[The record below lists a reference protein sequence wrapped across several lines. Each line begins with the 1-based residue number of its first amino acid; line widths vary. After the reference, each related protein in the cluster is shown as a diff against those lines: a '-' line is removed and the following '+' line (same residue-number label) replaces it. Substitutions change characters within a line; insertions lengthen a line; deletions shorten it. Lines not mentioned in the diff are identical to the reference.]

1 MDLKGKVALVTGSAH
16 RVGKHIAIALANEG
30 CHLAIHYHGS
40 QEKAFAT
47 VEEIEAFGVKASAFQ
62 ANLSKYEEIL
72 TLFQEMDRTYDRL
85 DVLVNS
91 AAILLRRDLLE
102 VDIQEWNQIMGLNL
116 KGAFFCLQQAAIR
129 MQSWGGGAIVNISD
143 IIGRRPWAHY
153 PVHSISKAGIEM
165 LTKVAAIE
173 LAPEIRVN
181 AIAPGL
187 ILPPESM
194 QPERWQELAD
204 ASLLK
209 RPGSP
214 EDIARAVL
222 FLLKNDY
229 ISGETLVV
237 DGGMQ
242 LV

>member
-16 RVGKHIAIALANEG
+16 RVGKHIALALASEG

-40 QEKAFAT
+40 KEKALTTA
-47 VEEIEAFGVKASAFQ
+47 EEIKALGVRASAYQ

-72 TLFQEMDRTYDRL
+72 NLFQEIDQTFDRL
-85 DVLVNS
+85 DILINS
-91 AAILLRRDLLE
+91 AAVLLRRDLLE
-102 VDIQEWNQIMGLNL
+102 VDIHDWNQIMSVNL

-129 MQSWGGGAIVNISD
+129 MQSRGGGAIVNISD

-153 PVHSISKAGIEM
+153 SVHSISKAGIEM

-194 QPERWQELAD
+194 QPERWQELAE
-204 ASLLK
+204 ASLLH

-214 EDIARAVL
+214 EDVAKAVL
-222 FLLKNDY
+222 FLLENEY
-229 ISGETLVV
+229 ISGETLAV

-242 LV
+242 LM

>member
-30 CHLAIHYHGS
+30 SHLAIHYHGS
-40 QEKAFAT
+40 KEKALAT
-47 VEEIEAFGVKASAFQ
+47 VEEIESLGVKASAFQ

-72 TLFQEMDRTYDRL
+72 TLFQEIDQSFDRL
-85 DVLVNS
+85 DILINS

-173 LAPEIRVN
+173 LAPDIRVN

>member
-1 MDLKGKVALVTGSAH
+1 MDLQGKVALVTGSAH
-16 RVGKHIAIALANEG
+16 RVGKHIAIALAKQG
-30 CHLAIHYHGS
+30 CDIAIHYHGS
-40 QEKAFAT
+40 REKAFAT
-47 VEEIEAFGVKASAFQ
+47 VEEIQTLGVKASAFQ
-62 ANLSKYEEIL
+62 ANLSRHEDIL
-72 TLFQEMDRTYDRL
+72 TLFQDIDQVYNHV

-91 AAILLRRDLLE
+91 AAILFRKDLLE
-102 VDIQEWNQIMGLNL
+102 VDLQDWNQIMALNL
-116 KGAFFCLQQAAIR
+116 KGAFFCLQQAALR
-129 MQSWGGGAIVNISD
+129 MRSWNGGAIINISD

-153 PVHSISKAGIEM
+153 PVHSISKAGVEM

-187 ILPPESM
+187 ILPPEHM
-194 QPERWQELAD
+194 QPDRWDELAD

-214 EDIARAVL
+214 LDIAKAVI
-222 FLLKNDY
+222 FLLQNDY

-242 LV
+242 LL

>member
-1 MDLKGKVALVTGSAH
+1 MKLQGKVALVTGSAH
-16 RVGKHIAIALANEG
+16 RVGKHLALALAKEG
-30 CHLAIHYHGS
+30 CDLAIHYHGS
-40 QEKAFAT
+40 REKAFAT
-47 VEEIEAFGVKASAFQ
+47 VEEIQDLGVKASAFQ
-62 ANLSKYEEIL
+62 ANLSRHEDIL
-72 TLFQEMDRTYDRL
+72 ALFQAIDQVYDHL
-85 DVLVNS
+85 DILVNS
-91 AAILLRRDLLE
+91 AAILFRKDLLE
-102 VDIQEWNQIMGLNL
+102 VDLQDWNQIMALNL

-129 MQSWGGGAIVNISD
+129 MRSSNGGAMINISD

-153 PVHSISKAGIEM
+153 PVHSISKAGVEM

-187 ILPPESM
+187 ILPPEHM
-194 QPERWQELAD
+194 RPDRWDELAD

-214 EDIARAVL
+214 TDVAKAMI

-242 LV
+242 LL

>member
-1 MDLKGKVALVTGSAH
+1 MKLQGKVALVTGSAH
-16 RVGKHIAIALANEG
+16 RVGKHLALALAKEG
-30 CHLAIHYHGS
+30 CDLAIHYHGS
-40 QEKAFAT
+40 REKAFAT
-47 VEEIEAFGVKASAFQ
+47 VEEIQDLGVKASAFQ
-62 ANLSKYEEIL
+62 ANLSRHEDIL
-72 TLFQEMDRTYDRL
+72 ALFQAIDQVYDHL
-85 DVLVNS
+85 DILVNS
-91 AAILLRRDLLE
+91 AAILFRKDLLE
-102 VDIQEWNQIMGLNL
+102 VDLQDWNQIMALNL

-129 MQSWGGGAIVNISD
+129 MRSSNGGAMINISD

-153 PVHSISKAGIEM
+153 PVHSISKAGVEM

-187 ILPPESM
+187 ILPPEHM
-194 QPERWQELAD
+194 QPDRWDELAD

-214 EDIARAVL
+214 TDVAKAMI

-242 LV
+242 LL

>member
-1 MDLKGKVALVTGSAH
+1 MDLNGKIALVTGSAH

-40 QEKAFAT
+40 KEKALAT
-47 VEEIEAFGVKASAFQ
+47 VEEIQTLGVKAYAFQ
-62 ANLSKYEEIL
+62 ANLSNYEEIL
-72 TLFQEMDRTYDRL
+72 DLFQEIDQAFDRL
-85 DVLVNS
+85 DILINS
-91 AAILLRRDLLE
+91 AAILLRKDLLE
-102 VDIQEWNQIMGLNL
+102 VDIHDWNQIISLNL

-129 MQSWGGGAIVNISD
+129 MHSWGGGAIVNISD

-153 PVHSISKAGIEM
+153 PIHSISKAGIEM

-194 QPERWQELAD
+194 QPKRWQELAE
-204 ASLLK
+204 ASLLQ

-214 EDIARAVL
+214 EDVARAVL

>member
-1 MDLKGKVALVTGSAH
+1 MDLKGKIALVTGSAH
-16 RVGKHIAIALANEG
+16 RVGKHIAIALGNEG

-40 QEKAFAT
+40 KEKALT
-47 VEEIEAFGVKASAFQ
+47 SVEEIQALGVKAFAFQ
-62 ANLSKYEEIL
+62 ANLSKYEEIID
-72 TLFQEMDRTYDRL
+72 LFQEIDQTFEGL
-85 DVLVNS
+85 DILINS

-102 VDIQEWNQIMGLNL
+102 VDIHEWNQIMNLNL

-129 MQSWGGGAIVNISD
+129 MHSWGGGVIINISD

-187 ILPPESM
+187 ILAPESM
-194 QPERWQELAD
+194 QPKRWQELAD
-204 ASLLK
+204 ASLLQ

-214 EDIARAVL
+214 EDVARAVL

-242 LV
+242 LA